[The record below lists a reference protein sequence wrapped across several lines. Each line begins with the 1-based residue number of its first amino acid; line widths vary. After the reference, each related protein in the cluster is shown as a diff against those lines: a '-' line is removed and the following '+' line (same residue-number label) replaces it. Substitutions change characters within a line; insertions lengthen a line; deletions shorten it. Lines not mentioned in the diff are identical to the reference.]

1 MDQESLLPLTGQD
14 ISENEFDFILI
25 KPVTPEVKVSTLK
38 SCMFYLPDDKIFIDK
53 ILPDPE
59 PSFLSRITPNEKFS
73 PDYFTGL
80 HNLVSAPSQHYPE
93 GTYNYCGARISLV
106 HTNFNL
112 PTWKSLLADYP
123 RKELVDFLEFGFP
136 IGLDPDGITEPSLK
150 NHSSSY
156 MFYSHLDKFII
167 KEITKTG
174 LVGPFGNV
182 PFAAYQTS
190 PMMTSFKKPSSRRP
204 VFDASFGNSLN
215 KITPQDYY
223 LDYRAEYDFP
233 KLDNLEEMIIEV
245 GQGALLW
252 KRDLSR
258 YFLQLPLD
266 PVDYRRVG
274 FIWRQNFFFF
284 ASYMFG
290 LRHSGWAGQA
300 ITSAVTW
307 IHRGLGIAHDGV
319 PFRTLNYSDDLAGAE
334 PGERAEAAFKAMGDL
349 LVRLGLEEAAS
360 KASGPKT
367 KMEYLGVEF
376 NSVTLTKSIPPAKMA
391 QLKDTLFTWLSKKTC
406 TKRQLQSLCGQLLWV
421 ARCVQHSRCFISRL
435 LAGLRTMAEQ
445 HHKMVLTSE
454 MLLDVVWW
462 YTYIKDFNG
471 VSFIINPLKITL
483 SYAGDACKA
492 GGGAFFDSEYWS
504 RPLPD
509 SMLGDDPPIHLKEF
523 YVLLISI
530 GLWGPRF
537 SGHAVELYCD
547 NTAVVDVCNYQKPRD
562 AEMSRFL
569 REFLLL
575 VVKYKFHPVV
585 KKISTSDNWV
595 ADYLSR
601 KFDEESHDTF
611 FRKHKMSEMLRIN
624 IPDYKFTLAA
634 CW

>member
-1 MDQESLLPLTGQD
+1 
-14 ISENEFDFILI
+14 
-25 KPVTPEVKVSTLK
+25 
-38 SCMFYLPDDKIFIDK
+38 
-53 ILPDPE
+53 
-59 PSFLSRITPNEKFS
+59 
-73 PDYFTGL
+73 
-80 HNLVSAPSQHYPE
+80 
-93 GTYNYCGARISLV
+93 
-106 HTNFNL
+106 
-112 PTWKSLLADYP
+112 
-123 RKELVDFLEFGFP
+123 
-136 IGLDPDGITEPSLK
+136 
-150 NHSSSY
+150 
-156 MFYSHLDKFII
+156 
-167 KEITKTG
+167 
-174 LVGPFGNV
+174 
-182 PFAAYQTS
+182 
-190 PMMTSFKKPSSRRP
+190 
-204 VFDASFGNSLN
+204 
-215 KITPQDYY
+215 
-223 LDYRAEYDFP
+223 
-233 KLDNLEEMIIEV
+233 
-245 GQGALLW
+245 
-252 KRDLSR
+252 
-258 YFLQLPLD
+258 
-266 PVDYRRVG
+266 
-274 FIWRQNFFFF
+274 
-284 ASYMFG
+284 
-290 LRHSGWAGQA
+290 
-300 ITSAVTW
+300 
-307 IHRGLGIAHDGV
+307 
-319 PFRTLNYSDDLAGAE
+319 
-334 PGERAEAAFKAMGDL
+334 MGDL
-349 LVRLGLEEAAS
+349 LVSLGLEEAAS

-471 VSFIINPLKITL
+471 VSFIINPLKVTL

-492 GGGAFFDSEYWS
+492 GGGAFFESEYWS

-509 SMLGDDPPIHLKEF
+509 GMLGDDPPIHLKEF

-537 SGHAVELYCD
+537 SGQAVELYCD

-595 ADYLSR
+595 ADFLSR

-611 FRKHKMSEMLRIN
+611 FRKHKMSEMSRIT
-624 IPDYKFTLAA
+624 IPDYKFTLTAS
-634 CW
+634 W